1 MTEEDHP
8 ADRWRVA
15 LIRFIEDYWATLQP
29 QLKCP
34 AKDLLNPTPALR
46 NPRPCFGCSDM
57 QVMYCLTYNEKNLE
71 RIRLYQLRR
80 K

>member
-1 MTEEDHP
+1 MAEEDHP
-8 ADRWRVA
+8 VDRWRVA

-34 AKDLLNPTPALR
+34 AKDLLHPKPEMR
-46 NPRPCFGCSDM
+46 NPRPCFGCSDL
-57 QVMYCLTYNEKNLE
+57 QVMHCLTSNEKNLE